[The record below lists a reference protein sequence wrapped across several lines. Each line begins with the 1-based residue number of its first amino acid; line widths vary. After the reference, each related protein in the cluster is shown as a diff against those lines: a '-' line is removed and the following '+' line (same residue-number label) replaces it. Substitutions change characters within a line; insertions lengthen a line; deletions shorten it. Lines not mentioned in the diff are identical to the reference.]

1 MASIVLSR
9 SALTTSHTTKLL
21 APSVSTLLPAAHLAV
36 LAAKNGDPAAKAVIG
51 AAVNQAADGFG
62 SPQAVDTADVL
73 DQANKMQVRAT
84 FVHYWLFGEGA
95 AIVAASQN
103 GGA

>member
-1 MASIVLSR
+1 MATLLLSPR
-9 SALTTSHTTKLL
+9 TVLTTSHTTKLL

-36 LAAKNGDPAAKAVIG
+36 LAAKNDDPSAKAVI
-51 AAVNQAADGFG
+51 AATLNEADDGFG
-62 SPQAVDTADVL
+62 PARAVDTADVL

-95 AIVAASQN
+95 ALVAGTA
-103 GGA
+103 